1 VDLCYNSVQLYGI
14 NPKGPIG
21 GKSTSEAAV
30 GQALCVEKYNTAIR
44 VSKISSTLQ
53 CSCRHDSFMISHH
66 VAIGR
71 VLHRCHRRVVLCFRH
86 RCRHQAALLYRAV
99 VLIGK

>member
-1 VDLCYNSVQLYGI
+1 MENGCEYDGSESYRVELCYSSVQLYGI

-44 VSKISSTLQ
+44 VSMIAIIPAVQSSTVYFTRDLLPLV
-53 CSCRHDSFMISHH
+53 MI
-66 VAIGR
+66 G
-71 VLHRCHRRVVLCFRH
+71 
-86 RCRHQAALLYRAV
+86 
-99 VLIGK
+99 

>member
-1 VDLCYNSVQLYGI
+1 MELCYSSVQLYGI

-44 VSKISSTLQ
+44 VSMT
-53 CSCRHDSFMISHH
+53 
-66 VAIGR
+66 
-71 VLHRCHRRVVLCFRH
+71 
-86 RCRHQAALLYRAV
+86 
-99 VLIGK
+99 

>member
-1 VDLCYNSVQLYGI
+1 MELCYSSVQLYGI

-44 VSKISSTLQ
+44 VSMIACCSAVVDGILHAGLPFSFDDRRNSTRMLTLNHLLYSTLL
-53 CSCRHDSFMISHH
+53 SGPS
-66 VAIGR
+66 
-71 VLHRCHRRVVLCFRH
+71 LT
-86 RCRHQAALLYRAV
+86 
-99 VLIGK
+99 LI

>member
-1 VDLCYNSVQLYGI
+1 MENGCEYDGSESYRVELCYSSVQLYGI

-44 VSKISSTLQ
+44 VSMT
-53 CSCRHDSFMISHH
+53 C
-66 VAIGR
+66 
-71 VLHRCHRRVVLCFRH
+71 
-86 RCRHQAALLYRAV
+86 LL
-99 VLIGK
+99 